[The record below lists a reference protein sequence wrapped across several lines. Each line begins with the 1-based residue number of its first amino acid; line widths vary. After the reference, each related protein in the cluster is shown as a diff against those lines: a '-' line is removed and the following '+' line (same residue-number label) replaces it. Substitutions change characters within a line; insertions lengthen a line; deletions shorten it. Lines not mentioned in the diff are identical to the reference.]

1 MNTSVLTKIRLMF
14 LVVFL
19 LGAGLSYYVYTNGRA
34 LIGISEPLMTKQ
46 LPTLQ
51 VISRLQLE
59 IAALEPTLYEYYASV
74 DREAFLTRYEANQT
88 VINEDMDRLAREF
101 VSASRMLSIRS
112 AVAEISELAEDLD
125 ATLGVYG
132 SEDEEVDWDRARE
145 LLVEVSETGRQ
156 VTDRLNVEAASV
168 HKAVSKG
175 GMKTNESVNGMVTAV
190 LVFCGVIG
198 LMAGFIGVYVIGQMR
213 RSEAAAA

>member
-14 LVVFL
+14 LVVIL
-19 LGAGLSYYVYTNGRA
+19 LGAGLSYYVYANGRA

-59 IAALEPTLYEYYASV
+59 VAALEPTLYEYYASV
-74 DREAFLTRYEANQT
+74 DRDAFLTRYGANQKA
-88 VINEDMDRLAREF
+88 IKEDMERLAREY

-112 AVAEISELAEDLD
+112 AVTDISELAEDLD

-132 SEDEEVDWDRARE
+132 SDEEVDWDRARE
-145 LLVEVSETGRQ
+145 LLVEVSATGRQ
-156 VTDRLNVEAASV
+156 VKDRLNVEAAAV
-168 HKAVSKG
+168 HRAVSKG
-175 GMKTNESVNGMVTAV
+175 GVKTNESVNGMVTAV

-198 LMAGFIGVYVIGQMR
+198 FMAAFIGFYVIGQMR
-213 RSEAAAA
+213 RSAAAAA

>member
-19 LGAGLSYYVYTNGRA
+19 LGAGLSFYVYTNGRA

-74 DREAFLTRYEANQT
+74 DREAFLTRYEANQAA
-88 VINEDMDRLAREF
+88 INEDMDKLAREF
-101 VSASRMLSIRS
+101 VSASRMLTIRS
-112 AVAEISELAEDLD
+112 AVSELSELAEDLD

-132 SEDEEVDWDRARE
+132 SDEEVDWDRARE

-156 VTDRLNVEAASV
+156 VKDRLNVEASSV
-168 HKAVSKG
+168 HKAVTKG
-175 GMKTNESVNGMVTAV
+175 GVKTNESVNGMVTAV
-190 LVFCGVIG
+190 LVFSGVIG
-198 LMAGFIGVYVIGQMR
+198 FMAAFIGFYVIGQMR
-213 RSEAAAA
+213 RSAAAAA

>member
-1 MNTSVLTKIRLMF
+1 MNTSVLAKIRFMF
-14 LVVFL
+14 VIVFL
-19 LGAGLSYYVYTNGRA
+19 LGAALSYYVYSNGRA
-34 LIGISEPLMTKQ
+34 LIGISEPLLTKQ

-74 DREAFLTRYEANQT
+74 DREAFVTRYEANQ
-88 VINEDMDRLAREF
+88 VAIKEDMDRLAREF
-101 VSASRMLSIRS
+101 VSPSRMLSIRS
-112 AVAEISELAEDLD
+112 AVTEISELAEDLD

-132 SEDEEVDWDRARE
+132 SDEEVDWDEARE

-156 VTDRLNVEAASV
+156 VKDRLNVEAASV
-168 HKAVSKG
+168 HKAVTKG

-190 LVFCGVIG
+190 LVFSGVIG
-198 LMAGFIGVYVIGQMR
+198 FMAAFIGFYVIGQMR
-213 RSEAAAA
+213 RSETAAA

>member
-14 LVVFL
+14 VIVFL
-19 LGAGLSYYVYTNGRA
+19 LGAALSYYVYSNGRA
-34 LIGISEPLMTKQ
+34 LIGISEPLLTKQ

-74 DREAFLTRYEANQT
+74 DREAFVTRYEANQAA
-88 VINEDMDRLAREF
+88 IKEDMDRLAREF
-101 VSASRMLSIRS
+101 VSPSRMLSIRS
-112 AVAEISELAEDLD
+112 AVTEISELAEDLD

-132 SEDEEVDWDRARE
+132 SDEEVDWDEARE

-156 VTDRLNVEAASV
+156 VKDRLNVEAASV
-168 HKAVSKG
+168 HKAVTKG

-190 LVFCGVIG
+190 LIFSGVIG
-198 LMAGFIGVYVIGQMR
+198 FMAAFIGFYVIGQMR
-213 RSEAAAA
+213 RSEAATA